1 MTLIKFFWILIG
13 FIILVLLAIRL
24 GIKKYLL
31 TSVFWL
37 LVGISFMLLMALL
50 WNVVK
55 HS

>member
-13 FIILVLLAIRL
+13 ISILVLMAIRL
-24 GIKKYLL
+24 GIKKHLL

-50 WNVVK
+50 WNVIK